1 MVLDIS
7 GQRWPLASWR
17 VDSSDDRLDA
27 ACMGRKMCGIEKKG
41 STRASHPVPPGVV
54 GRGCFCIS
62 LAHFNLDIT

>member
-27 ACMGRKMCGIEKKG
+27 ACMGRKMCGIEKRG
-41 STRASHPVPPGVV
+41 STRA
-54 GRGCFCIS
+54 I
-62 LAHFNLDIT
+62 AHGPARRCRARMFLHFSRTF